1 MSDMETIDKKI
12 NQSANDHLDS
22 LEKSLKDMDFDSIKS
37 EINEM
42 LEDCS
47 LDELKKVA
55 KILVTI
61 AKKSFQDD
69 KRGLM

>member
-1 MSDMETIDKKI
+1 
-12 NQSANDHLDS
+12 
-22 LEKSLKDMDFDSIKS
+22 MDFDSIKS

-61 AKKSFQDD
+61 AKKSFQDE
-69 KRGLM
+69 

>member
-12 NQSANDHLDS
+12 NQSANDHFDS

-61 AKKSFQDD
+61 AKKSFQDE
-69 KRGLM
+69 

>member
-1 MSDMETIDKKI
+1 METIDKKI

-47 LDELKKVA
+47 LDELKLVIKLLI
-55 KILVTI
+55 KISR
-61 AKKSFQDD
+61 KSFEDE
-69 KRGLM
+69 

>member
-1 MSDMETIDKKI
+1 MSDMETIDTKI

-61 AKKSFQDD
+61 AKKSFQDE
-69 KRGLM
+69 

>member
-1 MSDMETIDKKI
+1 MSDMEAIDKKI
-12 NQSANDHLDS
+12 NKVANDHLDS

-42 LEDCS
+42 LEECS

-61 AKKSFQDD
+61 AKKSFQDE
-69 KRGLM
+69 

>member
-22 LEKSLKDMDFDSIKS
+22 LEKSLKDMDFDGIKS
-37 EINEM
+37 EISEM

-61 AKKSFQDD
+61 AKKSFQDE
-69 KRGLM
+69 

>member
-22 LEKSLKDMDFDSIKS
+22 LEKSLNDMDFDSIKS

-61 AKKSFQDD
+61 AKKSFQDE
-69 KRGLM
+69 

>member
-1 MSDMETIDKKI
+1 MSDMEAIDKKI
-12 NQSANDHLDS
+12 NKVANDHLDS

-37 EINEM
+37 EIDEM

-61 AKKSFQDD
+61 AKKSFQDE
-69 KRGLM
+69 

>member
-55 KILVTI
+55 KILVTM
-61 AKKSFQDD
+61 ARKSFQDE
-69 KRGLM
+69 

>member
-22 LEKSLKDMDFDSIKS
+22 LEKSLKDMDFDSFKS

-61 AKKSFQDD
+61 AKKSFQDE
-69 KRGLM
+69 

>member
-22 LEKSLKDMDFDSIKS
+22 LEKSLKDMDFDGIKS
-37 EINEM
+37 EISEM

-55 KILVTI
+55 KILVTM
-61 AKKSFQDD
+61 ARKSFQDE
-69 KRGLM
+69 